1 MKYHTMC
8 GILIYMIF
16 IKTPQEIASMRI
28 AGKRHA
34 EVLNKVASL
43 VAPGISTGQLDRYA
57 EELVRAYGDIPAFKG
72 YTPEGADTPF
82 PGTLCISINDEVVHG
97 IPDEHRLLENGDIVS
112 LDLGLNHNGV
122 FVDGAITV
130 AVGSIS
136 SELQQLLDV
145 TKQALD
151 IGIAQALAGNRVGD
165 IGHAI
170 ETFVAVRYGIVEGF
184 AGHGVGRYIHEDPH
198 IPNYGK
204 PGAGVLLKPGM
215 TVAIEP
221 MLNLGKKHVEI
232 LDDGYTIV
240 TRDGSPSA
248 HFEHT
253 ILITEQGPEILT
265 K

>member
-1 MKYHTMC
+1 
-8 GILIYMIF
+8 MIF
-16 IKTPQEIASMRI
+16 IKTPEEIANMRI

-34 EVLNKVASL
+34 QVLKQVAQR
-43 VAPGISTGQLDRYA
+43 VVPGISTGELDRYA

-72 YTPEGADTPF
+72 YTPDGADFPF

-97 IPDEHRLLENGDIVS
+97 IPDDTRILKDGDIVS

-130 AVGSIS
+130 AVGTIAP
-136 SELQQLLDV
+136 ELQQLLDD
-145 TKQALD
+145 TKEALD
-151 IGIAQALAGNRVGD
+151 IGIAQAIAGNRVGD
-165 IGHAI
+165 ISHAI
-170 ETFVAVRYGIVEGF
+170 ESFVAKRYGIVEGF

-204 PGAGVLLKPGM
+204 PGMGVVLKPGM
-215 TVAIEP
+215 TIAIEP
-221 MLNLGKKHVEI
+221 MLNLGKKHVEM

-240 TRDGSPSA
+240 TQDGSPSA

-253 ILITEQGPEILT
+253 ILITENGPEILT

>member
-1 MKYHTMC
+1 
-8 GILIYMIF
+8 MIF
-16 IKTPQEIASMRI
+16 IKTAEEIASMRI

-34 EVLNKVASL
+34 EILNKVAQR
-43 VAPGISTGQLDRYA
+43 VAPGISTGQLDHYA

-72 YTPEGADTPF
+72 YTPEGADFPF

-97 IPDEHRLLENGDIVS
+97 IPDDTRILEDGDIVS
-112 LDLGLNHNGV
+112 LDLGLQHNGV

-130 AVGSIS
+130 PVGTIS
-136 SELQQLLDV
+136 SELQQLLDD
-145 TKQALD
+145 TKQALE
-151 IGIAQALAGNRVGD
+151 IGIAQAKPGNTVGD
-165 IGHAI
+165 IGNAI
-170 ETFVAVRYGIVEGF
+170 ESFVAKKYGIVQGF

-204 PGAGVLLKPGM
+204 PGMGAVLKPGM
-215 TVAIEP
+215 TIAIEP
-221 MLNLGKKHVEI
+221 MLNLGKKSVEM

-253 ILITEQGPEILT
+253 ILITEHGPEILT